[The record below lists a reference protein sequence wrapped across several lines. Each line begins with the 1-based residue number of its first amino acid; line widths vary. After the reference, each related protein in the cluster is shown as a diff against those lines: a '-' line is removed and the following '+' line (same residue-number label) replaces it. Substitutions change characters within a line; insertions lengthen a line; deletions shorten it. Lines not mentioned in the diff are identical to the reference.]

1 MDYRGGIIPPDPL
14 IEAWA
19 GEPGDS
25 SDGVAALELAGT
37 GLAVVRVPLCACGT
51 RVGGNA
57 GIQLRKQVLAE
68 DLPALVALLRALVKI
83 SFDR

>member
-25 SDGVAALELAGT
+25 SDGVAAVELAGT
-37 GLAVVRVPLCACGT
+37 GLAVARMPLCTLRNPRVRVCRDPAPQ
-51 RVGGNA
+51 A
-57 GIQLRKQVLAE
+57 GAGRGLARARGVAARAAE
-68 DLPALVALLRALVKI
+68 D
-83 SFDR
+83 

>member
-25 SDGVAALELAGT
+25 SDGVAAVELAGT
-37 GLAVVRVPLCACGT
+37 GLAVARMPLCTCGT
-51 RVGGNA
+51 RGCGYA
-57 GIQLRKQVLAE
+57 GIQLRKQVSAG
-68 DLPALVALLRALVKI
+68 DLPALVALLRALLKI

>member
-1 MDYRGGIIPPDPL
+1 MDYRGRIIPPDPL

-25 SDGVAALELAGT
+25 SGVAAVELAGT
-37 GLAVVRVPLCACGT
+37 GLAVARVPLCTCGT
-51 RVGGNA
+51 RGCGNA
-57 GIQLRKQVLAE
+57 GIELREQVPTG
-68 DLPALVALLRALVKI
+68 DLPALVALLRALLKI